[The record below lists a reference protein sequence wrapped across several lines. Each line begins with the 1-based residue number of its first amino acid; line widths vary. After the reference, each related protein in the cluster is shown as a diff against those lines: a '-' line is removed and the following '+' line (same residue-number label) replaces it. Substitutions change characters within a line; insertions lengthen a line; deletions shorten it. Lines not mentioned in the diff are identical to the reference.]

1 MPHLHQLDRDTLW
14 TGDIVRLPENY
25 DLGPESQPVDL
36 MVFDP
41 NDYDCGLG
49 LVVVSGYKAGLVYAL
64 LPEASMKDGTRT
76 IDVSWLKSHW
86 DKWFCY
92 PHLDNI
98 RVIDMN
104 QTIIMAWN
112 GREILENA

>member
-1 MPHLHQLDRDTLW
+1 MPHLSSLDRDALW
-14 TGDIVRLPENY
+14 TGDILRLAENY
-25 DLGPESQPVDL
+25 DLGPGSSPVDL

-41 NDYDCGLG
+41 NDSDCGLG

-64 LPEASMKDGTRT
+64 LPQASLKDGTRT

-92 PHLDNI
+92 PHNEGVRI
-98 RVIDMN
+98 IDIQ
-104 QTIIMAWN
+104 QTIIMAWD